1 MLSVLPLYKL
11 ECYIF
16 CVGSICKRALY
27 MALGQGLTVYV
38 TQSGC
43 TWLLYC
49 LKATHLSM
57 YGEIKLWNWIHG
69 GYLSLCWNNI
79 NEHLS
84 RSATTR
90 TPKISWNWARPNDL
104 TKNFWDLWI
113 PREAWGENEKKFV
126 NRIAQ
131 IARLPCHPIQP
142 INIWS
147 LFMGSRLYIGHLPET
162 R

>member
-1 MLSVLPLYKL
+1 MLSVLPLYKP

-38 TQSGC
+38 TQSGY
-43 TWLLYC
+43 TRLIYC
-49 LKATHLSM
+49 LKATHIWACMGIFYCETESTEAIYPSAGTTYM
-57 YGEIKLWNWIHG
+57 
-69 GYLSLCWNNI
+69 
-79 NEHLS
+79 S

-147 LFMGSRLYIGHLPET
+147 LFMGSRLYIGHLSES